1 MKRTIFSLIAFCFL
15 PVLCH
20 ADVFIERFTQ
30 VATRTGQ
37 GEQQTLRL
45 KGWIVSDID
54 GTNGAAIAT
63 TTVNGR
69 KFYFV
74 DRSTTRVFNTTVDA
88 GNGRE
93 YSVVTQGET
102 ETKGEEVL
110 KIDALLY
117 KGLNTSVEVSAG
129 RQIIVPRVMR
139 GTSSRVESVGGSYRL
154 EESSSSRV
162 FSQTETRAAN
172 GLGRDVEAV
181 VAEIIQ
187 KLEKAGYVDAS

>member
-1 MKRTIFSLIAFCFL
+1 MKRTFLSLIALCFL
-15 PVLCH
+15 PWLCR

-30 VATRTGQ
+30 VATRTGL
-37 GEQQTLRL
+37 GEQQTIRF
-45 KGWIVSDID
+45 KGWIISDID

-63 TTVNGR
+63 TTVNGH
-69 KFYFV
+69 KLFFV
-74 DRSTTRVFNTTVDA
+74 DRSTTRIFNTTIDA

-93 YSVVTQGET
+93 YSVVAQGET

-117 KGLNTSVEVSAG
+117 KGLNTSVEVSAS

-139 GTSSRVESVGGSYRL
+139 GTSSRVEFVGGSYRL
-154 EESSSSRV
+154 DESSSSRI

-181 VAEIIQ
+181 IAEVIQ
-187 KLEKAGYVDAS
+187 KLEKAGYVNAS

>member
-1 MKRTIFSLIAFCFL
+1 MKRTFRSFIALCFL
-15 PVLCH
+15 PLLCH
-20 ADVFIERFTQ
+20 ADVLIERFTQ

-37 GEQQTLRL
+37 GSQQTLRL
-45 KGWIVSDID
+45 KGWIISNLD
-54 GTNGAAIAT
+54 GTNGAAIST
-63 TTVNGR
+63 TTVNGH
-69 KFYFV
+69 KLYFV
-74 DRSTTRVFNTTVDA
+74 DRESTRVFSTTIDA

-93 YSVVTQGET
+93 YTIVAQGET
-102 ETKGEEVL
+102 QTNEVQVL

-129 RQIIVPRVMR
+129 RQIIAPRVLR
-139 GTSSRVESVGGSYRL
+139 GTASRVESAGGGYRL
-154 EESSSSRV
+154 DETSSSRV

-187 KLEKAGYVDAS
+187 KLESAGYINAS